1 MTSTP
6 SKEELLGTYLNDHL
20 AGATAGAELIKRLS
34 KAEAHRPEGESL
46 RRLATEIAEDRQ
58 ALLDI
63 MAKLNIPVRQY
74 KAWLGWT
81 AEKLSRVKPN
91 RHVFTRSPLSRVVE
105 LETMRL
111 GVEGKTAGWRILRAR
126 AAVDARLDVG
136 RLDELISRAERQLTE
151 LEQLRLQSA
160 TAAFGGDP
168 EAVSNG
174 DSGREDTP

>member
-34 KAEAHRPEGESL
+34 RAEARRPEGEKL
-46 RRLATEIAEDRQ
+46 RRLATEITEDRQ
-58 ALLDI
+58 ALLDV

-74 KAWLGWT
+74 KVWLGWT
-81 AEKLSRVKPN
+81 VEKLSRVKPN
-91 RHVFTRSPLSRVVE
+91 RHVLTRSPLSRVVE

-126 AAVDARLDVG
+126 AAVDTRLDVG
-136 RLDELISRAERQLTE
+136 RLDELISRAERQIAE
-151 LEQLRLQSA
+151 LEQLRLRSA
-160 TAAFGGDP
+160 TVAFGGDP
-168 EAVSNG
+168 EAASTG
-174 DSGREDTP
+174 DGGHEDTQ